1 MVCAMVPLASASGLV
16 IFGAWA
22 PAAVVLVIVLFR
34 AEDPTEAEERA
45 EAERRSGSAGETPR

>member
-1 MVCAMVPLASASGLV
+1 MVPLASASGLV